1 MAGVNKVISV
11 GNLGKDPEVRHLE
24 GGVSVAHFT
33 LATNEYYKDKQGN
46 RVERTE
52 WHNISAWRGLAHMAD
67 KYLKK
72 GQQVYIEGK
81 LRTRQYQDKDQQ
93 TRYITEI
100 IADEISM
107 LGGRPQGPG
116 NGVGM
121 LWRSCGRA
129 AAYLPARAGNGPA
142 ALLKGSR
149 YLCCFLKKAFCTWP
163 GLFSLSPCTSQRVPF

>member
-1 MAGVNKVISV
+1 MAGVNKVILV

-33 LATNEYYKDKQGN
+33 LATNEYYKDKQGT

-52 WHNISAWRGLAHMAD
+52 WHNISAWRGLADMAD
-67 KYLKK
+67 KFLKK

-107 LGGRPQGPG
+107 LGGRPQGAG
-116 NGVGM
+116 GAVADANG
-121 LWRSCGRA
+121 A
-129 AAYLPARAGNGPA
+129 AAEPQQSFRQEPELDQLP
-142 ALLKGSR
+142 
-149 YLCCFLKKAFCTWP
+149 F
-163 GLFSLSPCTSQRVPF
+163 

>member
-1 MAGVNKVISV
+1 MAGVNKVILV

-33 LATNEYYKDKQGN
+33 LATNDYYKDKQGN

-52 WHNISAWRGLAHMAD
+52 WHNISAWRGLADMAD

-100 IADEISM
+100 VADEISM
-107 LGGRPQGPG
+107 LGGRPQG
-116 NGVGM
+116 
-121 LWRSCGRA
+121 A
-129 AAYLPARAGNGPA
+129 GPA
-142 ALLKGSR
+142 PDANGAAVAEPQHSFRQEPELDQL
-149 YLCCFLKKAFCTWP
+149 
-163 GLFSLSPCTSQRVPF
+163 PF

>member
-1 MAGVNKVISV
+1 MAFSILYFLTCINMAGVNKVILV

-33 LATNEYYKDKQGN
+33 LATNDYYKDKQGN

-52 WHNISAWRGLAHMAD
+52 WHNISAWRGLADMAD

-100 IADEISM
+100 VADEISM
-107 LGGRPQGPG
+107 LGGRPQGAAGAPADA
-116 NGVGM
+116 NGT
-121 LWRSCGRA
+121 A
-129 AAYLPARAGNGPA
+129 AAEPQHSFRQEPELDQLP
-142 ALLKGSR
+142 
-149 YLCCFLKKAFCTWP
+149 F
-163 GLFSLSPCTSQRVPF
+163 

>member
-1 MAGVNKVISV
+1 MAGVNKVILV

-24 GGVSVAHFT
+24 GGVSVAHLT
-33 LATNEYYKDKQGN
+33 LATNDYYKDKQGN

-52 WHNISAWRGLAHMAD
+52 WHNISAWRGLADMAD

-107 LGGRPQGPG
+107 LGGRPQGAGTAAEG
-116 NGVGM
+116 NG
-121 LWRSCGRA
+121 A
-129 AAYLPARAGNGPA
+129 APTETQQTFRQEPELDQLP
-142 ALLKGSR
+142 
-149 YLCCFLKKAFCTWP
+149 F
-163 GLFSLSPCTSQRVPF
+163 

>member
-1 MAGVNKVISV
+1 MVFSIMYFLTCNNMAGVNKVILV

-52 WHNISAWRGLAHMAD
+52 WHNISAWRGLADMAD

-107 LGGRPQGPG
+107 LGGRPQETNEATVEP
-116 NGVGM
+116 VD
-121 LWRSCGRA
+121 LA
-129 AAYLPARAGNGPA
+129 AVEAAHSFRQEPELDQLP
-142 ALLKGSR
+142 
-149 YLCCFLKKAFCTWP
+149 F
-163 GLFSLSPCTSQRVPF
+163 

>member
-1 MAGVNKVISV
+1 MAGVNKVILV

-33 LATNEYYKDKQGN
+33 LATNDYYKDKQGN

-52 WHNISAWRGLAHMAD
+52 WHNISAWRGLADMAD
-67 KYLKK
+67 KFLKK

-107 LGGRPQGPG
+107 LGGRPQG
-116 NGVGM
+116 
-121 LWRSCGRA
+121 A
-129 AAYLPARAGNGPA
+129 APA
-142 ALLKGSR
+142 AGEANGTAVAEPQHSFRQEPELDQL
-149 YLCCFLKKAFCTWP
+149 
-163 GLFSLSPCTSQRVPF
+163 PF

>member
-1 MAGVNKVISV
+1 MAGVNKVILV

-33 LATNEYYKDKQGN
+33 LATNDYYKDKQGN

-52 WHNISAWRGLAHMAD
+52 WHNISAWRGLADMAD

-107 LGGRPQGPG
+107 LGGRPQGA
-116 NGVGM
+116 NG
-121 LWRSCGRA
+121 A
-129 AAYLPARAGNGPA
+129 AAAAGEANGAAVAEPQHSVPAGAGAGPA
-142 ALLKGSR
+142 A
-149 YLCCFLKKAFCTWP
+149 FLNH
-163 GLFSLSPCTSQRVPF
+163 

>member
-1 MAGVNKVISV
+1 MAGVNKVILV

-24 GGVSVAHFT
+24 GGNSVANFT

-52 WHNISAWRGLAHMAD
+52 WHNISAWRGLAELAE

-72 GQQVYIEGK
+72 GTQVYVEGK

-100 IADEISM
+100 IADEISL
-107 LGGRPQGPG
+107 LGGRPGG
-116 NGVGM
+116 G
-121 LWRSCGRA
+121 A
-129 AAYLPARAGNGPA
+129 AGPA
-142 ALLKGSR
+142 SAATDESV
-149 YLCCFLKKAFCTWP
+149 
-163 GLFSLSPCTSQRVPF
+163 SLRQEPELNQLPF

>member
-1 MAGVNKVISV
+1 MAGVNKVILV

-33 LATNEYYKDKQGN
+33 LATNEYYKDKQGT

-52 WHNISAWRGLAHMAD
+52 WHNISAWRGLADMAD
-67 KYLKK
+67 KFLKK

-107 LGGRPQGPG
+107 LGGRPQGTG
-116 NGVGM
+116 GAATEANGQM
-121 LWRSCGRA
+121 A
-129 AAYLPARAGNGPA
+129 AEPQQSFRQEPELDQLP
-142 ALLKGSR
+142 
-149 YLCCFLKKAFCTWP
+149 F
-163 GLFSLSPCTSQRVPF
+163 

>member
-1 MAGVNKVISV
+1 MAFSILYFLTCINMAGVNKVILV

-33 LATNEYYKDKQGN
+33 LATNEYYKDKQGT

-52 WHNISAWRGLAHMAD
+52 WHNISAWRGLADMAD

-107 LGGRPQGPG
+107 LGGRPQGA
-116 NGVGM
+116 NG
-121 LWRSCGRA
+121 A
-129 AAYLPARAGNGPA
+129 ADANGQAVAEPEQSFRQEPELDQLP
-142 ALLKGSR
+142 
-149 YLCCFLKKAFCTWP
+149 F
-163 GLFSLSPCTSQRVPF
+163 

>member
-1 MAGVNKVISV
+1 MYFLTCNNMAGVNKVILV

-52 WHNISAWRGLAHMAD
+52 WHNISAWRGLADMAD

-107 LGGRPQGPG
+107 LGGRPQETNEATVEP
-116 NGVGM
+116 VD
-121 LWRSCGRA
+121 LVAVEA
-129 AAYLPARAGNGPA
+129 AHSFRQEPELDQLP
-142 ALLKGSR
+142 
-149 YLCCFLKKAFCTWP
+149 F
-163 GLFSLSPCTSQRVPF
+163 

>member
-1 MAGVNKVISV
+1 MAFSILYFLTCNNMAGVNKVILV

-52 WHNISAWRGLAHMAD
+52 WHNISAWRGLADMAD

-107 LGGRPQGPG
+107 LGGRPQETNEATVEP
-116 NGVGM
+116 VD
-121 LWRSCGRA
+121 LA
-129 AAYLPARAGNGPA
+129 AVEAAHSFRQEPELDQLP
-142 ALLKGSR
+142 
-149 YLCCFLKKAFCTWP
+149 F
-163 GLFSLSPCTSQRVPF
+163 

>member
-1 MAGVNKVISV
+1 MAGVNKVILV

-52 WHNISAWRGLAHMAD
+52 WHNISAWRGLADMAD

-116 NGVGM
+116 NTPETA
-121 LWRSCGRA
+121 SA
-129 AAYLPARAGNGPA
+129 AVAEPQHTFRQEPELDQLP
-142 ALLKGSR
+142 
-149 YLCCFLKKAFCTWP
+149 F
-163 GLFSLSPCTSQRVPF
+163 

>member
-1 MAGVNKVISV
+1 MAGVNKVILV
-11 GNLGKDPEVRHLE
+11 GNLGKDPEVRHLD

-33 LATNEYYKDKQGN
+33 LATNEYYKDKQGT

-52 WHNISAWRGLAHMAD
+52 WHNISAWRGLADMAD
-67 KYLKK
+67 KFLKK

-107 LGGRPQGPG
+107 LGGRPQGSSG
-116 NGVGM
+116 LTTDASGV
-121 LWRSCGRA
+121 A
-129 AAYLPARAGNGPA
+129 AAELPQSFRQEPE
-142 ALLKGSR
+142 LDQL
-149 YLCCFLKKAFCTWP
+149 
-163 GLFSLSPCTSQRVPF
+163 PF

>member
-1 MAGVNKVISV
+1 MVCLNLYFLTCKYMAGVNKVILV

-24 GGVSVAHFT
+24 GGMSVAHFT
-33 LATNEYYKDKQGN
+33 LATNEYYKDKQGT

-52 WHNISAWRGLAHMAD
+52 WHNISAWRGLADMAD
-67 KYLKK
+67 KFLKK

-107 LGGRPQGPG
+107 LGGRPLGPG
-116 NGVGM
+116 TPPEAAGAM
-121 LWRSCGRA
+121 A
-129 AAYLPARAGNGPA
+129 AAEPQHTFRQEPELDQLP
-142 ALLKGSR
+142 
-149 YLCCFLKKAFCTWP
+149 F
-163 GLFSLSPCTSQRVPF
+163 

>member
-1 MAGVNKVISV
+1 MAGVNKVILV

-52 WHNISAWRGLAHMAD
+52 WHNISAWRGLADMAD

-116 NGVGM
+116 NAPE
-121 LWRSCGRA
+121 A
-129 AAYLPARAGNGPA
+129 ANTAVAEPQHTFRQEPELDQLP
-142 ALLKGSR
+142 
-149 YLCCFLKKAFCTWP
+149 F
-163 GLFSLSPCTSQRVPF
+163 

>member
-1 MAGVNKVISV
+1 MAGVNKVILV

-24 GGVSVAHFT
+24 GGTSVAHFT

-52 WHNISAWRGLAHMAD
+52 WHNISAWRGLAELAE

-72 GQQVYIEGK
+72 GSQIYVEGK

-100 IADEISM
+100 IAEEISL
-107 LGGRPQGPG
+107 LGGRPGG
-116 NGVGM
+116 
-121 LWRSCGRA
+121 SSSA
-129 AAYLPARAGNGPA
+129 AASPTPPENVSLRLEPELDQLP
-142 ALLKGSR
+142 
-149 YLCCFLKKAFCTWP
+149 F
-163 GLFSLSPCTSQRVPF
+163 

>member
-1 MAGVNKVISV
+1 MAGVNKVILV

-33 LATNEYYKDKQGN
+33 LATNEYYKDKQGT

-52 WHNISAWRGLAHMAD
+52 WHNISAWRGLADMAD

-107 LGGRPQGPG
+107 LGGRAQGAG
-116 NGVGM
+116 G
-121 LWRSCGRA
+121 A
-129 AAYLPARAGNGPA
+129 AGESSGTGPA
-142 ALLKGSR
+142 EAQQTFRQEPELDQL
-149 YLCCFLKKAFCTWP
+149 
-163 GLFSLSPCTSQRVPF
+163 PF